1 MSDHLPP
8 ASPPEAF
15 MPLPDRAAV
24 ELPASRGAD
33 GKPLVVHIKRLP
45 IVDILR
51 AHEGL
56 PVPSGQTAPD
66 GATAAANVAA
76 MEGTMRA
83 VAALG
88 VAGPEKNGKETPLF
102 DFGQDGAQ
110 GLPKWDDL
118 PWADRSAIFDAI
130 GALAGLSALPPN
142 VRSFRG
148 GPVRKRAGR

>member
-15 MPLPDRAAV
+15 LPMPERAAV
-24 ELPASRGAD
+24 ELPASRGPD
-33 GKPLVVHIKRLP
+33 GAPLVVHIKRLP
-45 IVDILR
+45 LVDILR

-56 PVPSGQTAPD
+56 PVPSGQMAPD

-83 VAALG
+83 VAMLG
-88 VAGPEKNGKETPLF
+88 VEAPVFGFAGEP
-102 DFGQDGAQ
+102 
-110 GLPKWDDL
+110 GLPAWDAL

-130 GALAGLSALPPN
+130 GALAGLAALPPN

-148 GPVRKRAGR
+148 SPVRKRAGR